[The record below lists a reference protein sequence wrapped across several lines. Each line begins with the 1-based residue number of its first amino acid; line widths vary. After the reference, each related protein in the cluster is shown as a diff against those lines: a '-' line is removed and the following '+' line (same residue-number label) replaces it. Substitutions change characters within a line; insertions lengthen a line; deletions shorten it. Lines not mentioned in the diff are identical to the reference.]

1 MNKAKVVDALNGVKT
16 NDKFDA
22 KNVAEYLWTWADL
35 NSMSAAR
42 FDIANELYNMDKT
55 SKTSEEHAE
64 FCRKNYK
71 KILDKYYGEVKKEVD
86 KLLSEGY
93 KKTDNYFKNL
103 K

>member
-16 NDKFDA
+16 KDSFDA
-22 KNVAEYLWTWADL
+22 KNTAEYLWTWADL
-35 NSMSAAR
+35 NSMSAVR
-42 FDIANELYNMDKT
+42 FDIVNELDDMDKT
-55 SKTSEEHAE
+55 SKTSEEHNE
-64 FCRKNYK
+64 FIKKNYK
-71 KILDKYYGEVKKEVD
+71 KILDKHYSEVKKEAD